1 MESITSYSK
10 LPPPA
15 GLDYRCVLA
24 VRVGFSKLEF
34 FLHRKS
40 KGKFYVENLKEKYFM
55 KYFKL
60 VLYVN
65 TLCKIKKDTDFKTM
79 DKSVT

>member
-1 MESITSYSK
+1 
-10 LPPPA
+10 
-15 GLDYRCVLA
+15 
-24 VRVGFSKLEF
+24 
-34 FLHRKS
+34 
-40 KGKFYVENLKEKYFM
+40 M

-79 DKSVT
+79 DKSVAQLQSKSPEMCSDTSLTLLGTSPTSLIMIMI